1 MEWMLQV
8 LDEFDDAIGALRL
21 CCVGLA
27 AEIGLAVAGGLAIGA
42 IGAALAA
49 GAEFSLF
56 CSGAIVL
63 AAAAFLKFHESQL
76 RTGAKPLPGDPSP
89 R

>member
-8 LDEFDDAIGALRL
+8 VDEIDDAIGALRL

-27 AEIGLAVAGGLAIGA
+27 AEIGLVAAACLGIGA
-42 IGAALAA
+42 IGAAVVRGADLLLISSAAATLGLAA
-49 GAEFSLF
+49 
-56 CSGAIVL
+56 VL
-63 AAAAFLKFHESQL
+63 KIQGL
-76 RTGAKPLPGDPSP
+76 RPPST